1 MSFTA
6 HFRCHRRLGRV
17 VAHVSSTPTSAAE
30 QQQGGGDA
38 APALEVPPG
47 LPGSREPGASIPDN
61 ERLTRLFTS
70 NGRPHP
76 TECVGGLQAVS
87 TAAAVAQFNEFG
99 FLVVEQAFSP
109 SEIAD
114 ALAGITAISRREV
127 AAFNE
132 RMDNPSLPDLTP
144 DTSTAPTFYE
154 NRESMIYYESSISS
168 SAVGDV
174 SSRPIRK
181 LNGFVAYEPRLA
193 TLAERAGNAAA
204 ALLASDRGGAMLFQD
219 MALLKPA
226 SVGSEKPW

>member
-38 APALEVPPG
+38 PALEVPPG
-47 LPGSREPGASIPDN
+47 LPGSWEPGASIPDN

-87 TAAAVAQFNEFG
+87 TAAAVAQFNESG

-114 ALAGITAISRREV
+114 ALAGITAISRHEV

-154 NRESMIYYESSISS
+154 NRESMIYYESSTSS

-193 TLAERAGNAAA
+193 ATLAERAGNAAA
-204 ALLASDRGGAMLFQD
+204 RCVARVRPRRRDAIYSRI
-219 MALLKPA
+219 
-226 SVGSEKPW
+226 WHC